1 MKKALDNIRKILSK
15 SQKKK
20 LMIITIL
27 LVGSIFL
34 EFFGIGL
41 LIPIMAIVLSP
52 DYLESNVYYNMLSL
66 FLESN
71 KIISIKYFI
80 IFSTLIFYL
89 LKSVYVVLFHFKQ
102 NNFLANL
109 NSSLSS
115 RLYHKYSFSQYSSL
129 KSKGT
134 AEMYKNIKVE
144 ANATVAYLTALLNF
158 VSEALILLAII
169 SLLFI
174 FDFKTTLIISIV
186 IALFSAIFIKAFK
199 FRINWL
205 GNERQALDDLISKRL
220 LDYLNGI
227 NDIIQYQK
235 QSFFLINISKL
246 FNKKASIDSS
256 YSTINVL
263 PKIFLELLVIIITIG
278 SIIYM
283 MYNNFDPGLIGLTIG
298 IYASASF
305 KIMPSISKL
314 MVSGQSLK
322 FYEPALNL
330 YVNEI
335 NSSNSKISN
344 SNHKISF
351 NTLSISSLNFKYDHN
366 EIVFENANFEVSKT
380 DFIGLQGN
388 SGSGKS
394 TLTSILVG
402 FLVDFSAH
410 VFLNGERVNQSL
422 SFLRSIIS
430 YVPQKVFLF
439 NDNIKNNITFGEDFD
454 IDFMNKILLCVGLI
468 SFKDNTRDILNT
480 NVGESGS
487 NLSGGQSQR
496 VVIARALFKNPEIL
510 ILDESLSGLETKMGE
525 EILTNIRNHFD
536 NITIILISHN
546 LSYYKLCN
554 KIYEI
559 SNKRIKLIKN
569 E

>member
-1 MKKALDNIRKILSK
+1 MSK

>member
-20 LMIITIL
+20 LIIITIL

-71 KIISIKYFI
+71 KIISTKYFI

-89 LKSVYVVLFHFKQ
+89 LKSVYFVLFHFKQ

-235 QSFFLINISKL
+235 QSFFSINISKL

-344 SNHKISF
+344 SKHKISF

-394 TLTSILVG
+394 TLTAILVG

-422 SFLRSIIS
+422 YFLRSIIS

-468 SFKDNTRDILNT
+468 SFKDNMRDILNT
-480 NVGESGS
+480 NVGESGT

-559 SNKRIKLIKN
+559 SNKRIKLIKD

>member
-1 MKKALDNIRKILSK
+1 
-15 SQKKK
+15 
-20 LMIITIL
+20 
-27 LVGSIFL
+27 
-34 EFFGIGL
+34 
-41 LIPIMAIVLSP
+41 
-52 DYLESNVYYNMLSL
+52 
-66 FLESN
+66 
-71 KIISIKYFI
+71 
-80 IFSTLIFYL
+80 
-89 LKSVYVVLFHFKQ
+89 
-102 NNFLANL
+102 
-109 NSSLSS
+109 
-115 RLYHKYSFSQYSSL
+115 
-129 KSKGT
+129 
-134 AEMYKNIKVE
+134 MYKNIKVE

-158 VSEALILLAII
+158 ASEMLILLSII
-169 SLLFI
+169 FLLLF

-235 QSFFLINISKL
+235 QSFFSINISKL

-298 IYASASF
+298 VYASASF

-351 NTLSISSLNFKYDHN
+351 NTLSISSLNFEYDHN
-366 EIVFENANFEVSKT
+366 EIVFENVNFEVSKA

-394 TLTSILVG
+394 TLTAILVG

-422 SFLRSIIS
+422 SFLRPIIS

-439 NDNIKNNITFGEDFD
+439 NDNIKNNITFEEDFD

-468 SFKDNTRDILNT
+468 SFKDNMRDILNT

-525 EILTNIRNHFD
+525 EILTNIRNYFN

-559 SNKRIKLIKN
+559 SNKKIKLIKD